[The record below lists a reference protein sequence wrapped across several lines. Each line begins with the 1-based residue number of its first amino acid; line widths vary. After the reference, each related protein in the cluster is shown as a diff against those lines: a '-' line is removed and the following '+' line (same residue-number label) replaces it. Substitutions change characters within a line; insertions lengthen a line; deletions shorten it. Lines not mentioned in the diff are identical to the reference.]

1 LVRAGFTI
9 VERNWLVRR
18 ADVRG
23 EIDIIARRS
32 NQRGDSRSD
41 LVVFCEVK
49 ARRNDGYGGA
59 AIAVDAGKRERLRLV
74 AQLFLIERGLSDV
87 DVRFD
92 VIAITGT
99 ELHHYEA
106 AF

>member
-1 LVRAGFTI
+1 LVRAGFII

-23 EIDIIARRS
+23 EIDIIARRI
-32 NQRGDSRSD
+32 DDRSGTPTD

-49 ARRNDGYGGA
+49 ARKSAGYGGA
-59 AIAVDAGKRERLRLV
+59 AIAVDPAKQERLRLV
-74 AQLFLIERGLSDV
+74 AHLFLIERGLSDV

-99 ELHHYEA
+99 ELSHYEA